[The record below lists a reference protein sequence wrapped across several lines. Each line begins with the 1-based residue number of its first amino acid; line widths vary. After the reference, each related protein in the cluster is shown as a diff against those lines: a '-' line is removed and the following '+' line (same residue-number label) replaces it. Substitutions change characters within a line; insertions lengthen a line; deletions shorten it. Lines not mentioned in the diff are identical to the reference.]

1 MSDFDTVEFVGNP
14 SVEELRSANVTKD
27 DLKYIATS
35 FRIPFTHST
44 TKDQLKAL
52 ILAYLGD
59 TNVTHSHTPIP
70 DPQVALEI
78 EKVKLQ
84 AMQLKLQYELAER
97 DSTKLKIQ
105 QQEKDREEREAE
117 RAREERLQERQLEEA
132 REQRQHEL
140 QVLQLQQGNSTREG
154 TVKFDVSKHIKLL
167 PAFSEKNPEAFFR
180 EFESTASHF
189 QWPEEHWVWLL
200 KPKLVDKALEVC
212 DGIHDNTDYVEV
224 KKAILDAYSI
234 SSEGYRQAFRSLN
247 KPHTQTYTEFAAEKL
262 RAFKRW
268 LKSASVN
275 TFDELVNLMVLE
287 EFKRK
292 VPYSIMA
299 HITDKE
305 ETDLI
310 KASKIADVFSLIHRS
325 QQGERKA
332 TLNNVRSSAGSSQSS
347 YSTGPVQTGAK
358 PFQMYCRFCKKE
370 GHFIKDCPDPR
381 CKISNIQHPRTFT
394 KPVASTNLLNTCL
407 QNDLFQAFRSTGSVS
422 LGPDMEQHPVDIIRD
437 TASAQSLILK
447 TALPGIDRNLT
458 GEKVYLQVLHSSTPV
473 KLAKIQLDCEVIKDA
488 VIVGVVDTPLPIP
501 NATFLLGNDLAGS
514 LVVPRLTIR
523 DSPLPFNPTED
534 IEKEQPTLFPHCA
547 ITRAQGRR
555 AADAEEPAP
564 PFLPKPA
571 IGDSAESGQDGSNQ
585 NSLISEQN
593 LEEAQKQDPTLKK
606 LHQEAVPKDSI
617 LHPPAYYYQDN
628 MLMRFYRP
636 PKLTDEDT
644 WAEVHQVVVPQS
656 VRRSLMEVAHEGFSG
671 HLGIKK
677 TYLKLLNDFYWPG
690 MKKDVATFVNSCFTC
705 QLVGKPNQTI
715 PPYPLQPIKVPSEP
729 FQKIIIDIVGPLPK
743 TKKNNQY
750 LLTIL
755 CPTSRY
761 PEAYP
766 LKNITAKSVASKLI
780 HMFTTFGIPQEVQS
794 DRGTNFTSNLFQQ
807 VLHELGIQ
815 QTLSTAYHPQSQG
828 ALERHHQTLKA
839 MLRKYC
845 HENNQEWDEGLPF
858 LLFAIREVT
867 HESTGCSPFELV
879 FGRKVRGPLKVMKD
893 KLIGPPIINLM
904 SVTKYIE
911 QLKGTLEKVRNY
923 AKDNLKTA
931 QTFMKSDYDL
941 KAKTRVFH
949 EGDKVLAYF
958 PIPGSPLSAKY
969 HGPYT
974 VKRKLNELNYI
985 IYTPD
990 RLKTTQLVHIN
1001 LLKPYLTQEP
1011 APDQLGLTCNVINP
1025 CTDEILETS
1034 GPNVYSND
1042 SNSSIL
1048 QNLPNFLSHLNPTQV
1063 KEVSTVLHNHS
1074 DVLSDI
1080 PGHCTIMSHDV
1091 ILAPGTNP
1099 IRQPPYRL
1107 PHHKREQMKKEVD
1120 YLVDHGLAVPS
1131 CSPWASPCLLVPKE
1145 GGQLR
1150 LCTDYRRVNTVTQ
1163 PDPYPLPRID
1173 DLIDTVGQSKFIS
1186 KIDLLKGYHQIP
1198 LTDNAQLISAFI
1210 TPFGL
1215 YHYQVMPFGMRNS
1228 PATFQRTM
1236 NFLFQGLEGVQVYL
1250 DDIIIFSDTWSQHV
1264 DRLISVLRKLQDAH
1278 LTIKL
1283 AKTSFCSAMV
1293 TYLGHDVGHGRVRP
1307 KSANVEAILA
1317 YPTPHTKKSLMRFL
1331 GMAGFYRRYC
1341 PNFSTVVAPLT
1352 RLTSGRVVFEWS
1364 DACQIALDQL
1374 KTYLARDPVLVA
1386 PDFTLPFTLQ
1396 TDASDVGLG
1405 AVLLQKTEDVFHPV
1419 AYHSAKFN
1427 KHQMSY
1433 SVIEKELLAIVSAI
1447 KKFECYLYGSQKL
1460 QVYTDHNPLTFLN
1473 RNKFSNQRLL
1483 RWSLFLQPYDLQV
1496 MHILGSENKIADALS
1511 RA

>member
-1 MSDFDTVEFVGNP
+1 MSDFDAVEFVGNP
-14 SVEELRSANVTKD
+14 SAEELRSAHVRKD

-35 FRIPFTHST
+35 FRLPFSNNT
-44 TKDQLKAL
+44 TKDQLKTL

-59 TNVTHSHTPIP
+59 AEVSHSHTPTP

-97 DSTKLKIQ
+97 ETTKLKIQ
-105 QQEKDREEREAE
+105 QNELDREEREAE
-117 RAREERLQERQLEEA
+117 RARENRLQERQLEES

-140 QVLQLQQGNSTREG
+140 QILQLQHGNTTHG
-154 TVKFDVSKHIKLL
+154 GAVKFDVSRHIKLL

-200 KPKLVDKALEVC
+200 KPKLVDRALEVC
-212 DGIHDNTDYVEV
+212 DGIRDNTDYVEV
-224 KKAILDAYSI
+224 KKAILDSYSI
-234 SSEGYRQAFRSLN
+234 SPEGYRQAFRSLS
-247 KPHTQTYTEFAAEKL
+247 KPPTQTYTEFASEKL

-268 LKSASVN
+268 LKSANTN
-275 TFDELVNLMVLE
+275 TFDELINLMVLE

-292 VPYSIMA
+292 VPYSIMV

-325 QQGERKA
+325 HQGERK
-332 TLNNVRSSAGSSQSS
+332 TSLNTVRSSAGSSKISCP
-347 YSTGPVQTGAK
+347 TVPVQSGAK

-370 GHFIKDCPDPR
+370 GHSIKDCPDPR
-381 CKISNIQHPRTFT
+381 CKVSTINNSKTFT
-394 KPVASTNLLNTCL
+394 KPVASTHLLNNSP
-407 QNDLFQAFRSTGSVS
+407 QNDLFQAFRSTGLVS

-447 TALPGIDRNLT
+447 TALPDIDRNLT
-458 GEKVYLQVLHSSTPV
+458 GEKVYLQVLHASTSV
-473 KLAKIQLDCEVIKDA
+473 KLAKIQLDCEVIKGA

-514 LVVPRLTIR
+514 LVVPNLTICN
-523 DSPLPFNPTED
+523 SPLPFNPTED
-534 IEKEQPTLFPHCA
+534 IEKEQPTLFPFCA

-555 AADAEEPAP
+555 AADPDEPTP
-564 PFLPKPA
+564 PLVPKLS
-571 IGDSAESGQDGSNQ
+571 IGSTVPDQDGSTVN
-585 NSLISEQN
+585 NLISEHN
-593 LEEAQKQDPTLKK
+593 LEEAQRQDPTLRK
-606 LHQEAVPKDSI
+606 LHQEAIPKDSI
-617 LHPPAYYYQDN
+617 LHSPAYYYQHN
-628 MLMRFYRP
+628 KLMRFYRP

-644 WAEVHQVVVPQS
+644 WAEVHQVVVPQG
-656 VRRSLMEVAHEGFSG
+656 VRKYLMEVAHEGFGG
-671 HLGIKK
+671 HQGIKK

-690 MKKDVATFVNSCFTC
+690 MKKDVTKFVNSCVTC

-715 PPYPLQPIKVPSEP
+715 PHYPLQPIKVPSEP
-729 FQKIIIDIVGPLPK
+729 FQRIIIDTVGPLPK

-755 CPTSRY
+755 CPTTRY

-766 LKNITAKSVASKLI
+766 MKNITARNVASNLT

-807 VLHELGIQ
+807 VLHELGIKQ
-815 QTLSTAYHPQSQG
+815 ILSTAYHPQSQG

-858 LLFAIREVT
+858 LLFAIREAT
-867 HESTGCSPFELV
+867 HESIGCSPFELV
-879 FGRKVRGPLKVMKD
+879 FGRKVRGPLKIMKD
-893 KLIGPPIINLM
+893 KLIGPPSIRLV
-904 SVTKYIE
+904 SVTKYVE
-911 QLKGTLEKVRNY
+911 QLKGTLEKVRQY
-923 AKDNLKTA
+923 AKENLKIA
-931 QTFMKSDYDL
+931 QTSMKSNYDL
-941 KAKTRVFH
+941 KAKAREFH
-949 EGDKVLAYF
+949 EGDKVLAYL

-974 VKRKLNELNYI
+974 VKRKVNELNYI
-985 IYTPD
+985 INTPD
-990 RLKTTQLVHIN
+990 RRKATQLIHIN
-1001 LLKPYLTQEP
+1001 LLKPFLTEEP
-1011 APDQLGLTCNVINP
+1011 APDQPGLTCNVINTS
-1025 CTDEILETS
+1025 CLDETLETS
-1034 GPNVYSND
+1034 ATNMGSNYSN
-1042 SNSSIL
+1042 SCIL
-1048 QNLPNFLSHLNPTQV
+1048 QDLPKFLAHLTPPQV
-1063 KEVSTVLHNHS
+1063 TEVSTVLCNFS
-1074 DVLSDI
+1074 EVLSDI

-1091 ILAPGTNP
+1091 ILEPGTNP

-1107 PHHKREQMKKEVD
+1107 PHHKREQMKREVD

-1145 GGQLR
+1145 GGELR
-1150 LCTDYRRVNTVTQ
+1150 LCTDYRRVNAATQ

-1173 DLIDTVGQSKFIS
+1173 DLIDTVGQSRFIS

-1215 YHYQVMPFGMRNS
+1215 YHYRVMPFGMRNS
-1228 PATFQRTM
+1228 PATFQRIM
-1236 NFLFQGLEGVQVYL
+1236 NYLFQGLEGVQVYL
-1250 DDIIIFSDTWSQHV
+1250 DDIIIFSDTWPQHI
-1264 DRLISVLRKLQDAH
+1264 DRLVSVLRKLRDAH

-1283 AKTSFCSAMV
+1283 AKTSFCGAKV
-1293 TYLGHDVGHGRVRP
+1293 TYLGHEVGHGRVRP
-1307 KSANVEAILA
+1307 KSANVESILA
-1317 YPTPHTKKSLMRFL
+1317 YPIPHTKKSLMRFL

-1341 PNFSTVVAPLT
+1341 PNFSSVVAPLT
-1352 RLTSGRVVFEWS
+1352 HLTSGRVVFEWS
-1364 DACQIALDQL
+1364 DACQIAFDQL
-1374 KTYLARDPVLVA
+1374 KTYLASDPVLVA
-1386 PDFTLPFTLQ
+1386 PDFTIPFALQ

-1427 KHQMSY
+1427 RHQLSY
-1433 SVIEKELLAIVSAI
+1433 SVIEKELLAIISAI

-1496 MHILGSENKIADALS
+1496 THIKGSENKIADALS
-1511 RA
+1511 RV